1 MYIMYII
8 TITMTNEHTSD
19 KATDWHQLPDEE
31 CIALA
36 QQGNND
42 DAFSE
47 LVRRYQQRIY
57 RYILRI
63 TNNPDDALDLTQDTF
78 VKVFL
83 HLNTWQPQALFRTW
97 LFRIATNATTDYLRR
112 NKLWSYVPFDESNH
126 MRDNESNIEKQ
137 LDSAALYKEMIVLI
151 QKLPLLFREALLLRE
166 MEGMSYTEIAQAL
179 DINEGTVKSRIS
191 RARQSLASGLASPT
205 TENKQ

>member
-1 MYIMYII
+1 MADEYASDQA
-8 TITMTNEHTSD
+8 TN
-19 KATDWHQLPDEE
+19 WHQLPDEE
-31 CIALA
+31 CVALT

-63 TNNPDDALDLTQDTF
+63 VNNPDDALDLTQDTF
-78 VKVFL
+78 VKAFL

-97 LFRIATNATTDYLRR
+97 LFRIATNTTTDYLRR
-112 NKLWSYVPFDESNH
+112 NKLWSYTPFDESIYMH
-126 MRDNESNIEKQ
+126 DNENDIERQ
-137 LDSAALYKEMIVLI
+137 LDSAALYKEMTVLI

-191 RARQSLASGLASPT
+191 RARQSLISGVASPT
-205 TENKQ
+205 TEDKQ

>member
-1 MYIMYII
+1 M
-8 TITMTNEHTSD
+8 
-19 KATDWHQLPDEE
+19 PDEE
-31 CIALA
+31 CIALT

-63 TNNPDDALDLTQDTF
+63 INNPDDALDLTQDTF

-97 LFRIATNATTDYLRR
+97 LFRIATNTTTDYLRR
-112 NKLWSYVPFDESNH
+112 NKLWSYTTFDESIY
-126 MRDNESNIEKQ
+126 MRDNENDIEKQ
-137 LDSAALYKEMIVLI
+137 LD
-151 QKLPLLFREALLLRE
+151 
-166 MEGMSYTEIAQAL
+166 
-179 DINEGTVKSRIS
+179 
-191 RARQSLASGLASPT
+191 
-205 TENKQ
+205 

>member
-1 MYIMYII
+1 
-8 TITMTNEHTSD
+8 MTDEYTSD

-63 TNNPDDALDLTQDTF
+63 INNPDDALDLTQDTF

-97 LFRIATNATTDYLRR
+97 LFRIATNTTTDYLRR
-112 NKLWSYVPFDESNH
+112 NKLWSYTTFDESIY
-126 MRDNESNIEKQ
+126 MRDNESDIEKQ
-137 LDSAALYKEMIVLI
+137 LDSAALYKEMTVLI
-151 QKLPLLFREALLLRE
+151 QKLPLLFRGALLLRE

-191 RARQSLASGLASPT
+191 RARQSLISGLASPT
-205 TENKQ
+205 TEDKR